1 MSARRVHA
9 LVLTVAIVAVTLIT
23 WAISTTLAHA
33 DDTPTPSPTVL
44 PSVNSLP
51 VRSATPSLLP
61 ATTTTITL
69 DVDAETLVPSTVRPV
84 RLANTGGPDLGLL
97 ASCAVVALVISA
109 LVGWLLQ
116 LDGDAR

>member
-1 MSARRVHA
+1 MCRETCAH
-9 LVLTVAIVAVTLIT
+9 LIT
-23 WAISTTLAHA
+23 INCKVAPA
-33 DDTPTPSPTVL
+33 PQNKL

-61 ATTTTITL
+61 VTTITL
-69 DVDAETLVPSTVRPV
+69 DVDAETLTPSMVRPV

-116 LDGDAR
+116 LDGDVS

>member
-9 LVLTVAIVAVTLIT
+9 LVLTVAIVAVTLLA

-61 ATTTTITL
+61 ATTITL
-69 DVDAETLVPSTVRPV
+69 DVDAETLAASTVHPV

-97 ASCAVVALVISA
+97 ASCAVVALVISV
-109 LVGWLLQ
+109 LVGWLLK
-116 LDGDAR
+116 LDGDVR